1 MRDALWEYQGTTTL
15 SAGVHW
21 IRLQDV
27 LPEIV
32 GLRLEPAATAGP
44 PNVPWRRY
52 AVPEGDFLGRA
63 EAWQVERL
71 FGRPEQ
77 TAIRLDTT
85 STPAIRFS
93 TAFANVARG
102 DLSAGDCV
110 RLRHGGTWDLEP
122 FGRLRFRFQGQ
133 GTGHIVTL
141 WAVDVKSDEKLLW
154 RIRNVKAGVQDI
166 SVPISFEGN
175 DVFDPGHAAAI
186 CLELDEGNVKVNQV
200 NRFAGAIIGPV
211 FDRRDPI
218 VPPQG
223 YADSLAAAHRAMA
236 ELTKSVREKPAAI
249 VARGFQPWTKPVVPE
264 EHPLYAKTEPKPVTR
279 KTVGYDLHCTARGT
293 SAPAR
298 WSNSTDSTI
307 SATSAGRISAS
318 ARNERRLPRKRTI
331 GPHFATWRNGWKTC
345 GAGDSSCSISGAT
358 CLSIRRYPSRIAPEH
373 HEVLTRVFG
382 ERFLGYDNGEQ
393 DGRYIGSYAA
403 AGNHTNRKQG
413 WDGFVRWDEHVCGDS
428 MHYMNATGSLNFSH
442 YYGERGCRLLGLETA
457 QGLPSDTLMFAFLR
471 GAGKQYGRLLT
482 QATSIWNRFGYAMYQ
497 GRKTDGPEGYGYG
510 PNKGC
515 SLSLHRR
522 LFFSSYLGGHSIV
535 GTETSQFTADE
546 LPGGA
551 AELSPLGR
559 QHIQL
564 RDWFRAHPDRGVMYT
579 PVALMLDFYNGW
591 NIPRY
596 LYRDDKY
603 KIWGKFPYE
612 KGDYLINGLFRLIWP
627 GYEDSSY
634 LRNERG
640 FLTPTPFGDIFDVIT
655 NRCHVSVLKQY
666 RCVMLLGD
674 VEMTR
679 GVVDG
684 LVDFAAMAATW

>member
-1 MRDALWEYQGTTTL
+1 MAARNRSLSSVLRDALWEYQGTTTL

-85 STPAIRFS
+85 STPALRFS

-154 RIRNVKAGVQDI
+154 RIRDVKAGVQDI

-186 CLELDEGNVKVNQV
+186 CLELDEGNVKVDQV

-279 KTVGYDLHCTARGT
+279 KTVGYDLHCTGSAGHQPRRVGAIPQILRFRQRLLAAYRHLPATSGVCQGRGLSGRT
-293 SAPAR
+293 SRHGETAGRRAAPETLPVRYLGLRAFR
-298 WSNSTDSTI
+298 SADTHRESRRSTMKSSPEFSASGSSATI
-307 SATSAGRISAS
+307 TASRTAATSARTRPPAIILTASKDGTVSSA
-318 ARNERRLPRKRTI
+318 
-331 GPHFATWRNGWKTC
+331 G
-345 GAGDSSCSISGAT
+345 
-358 CLSIRRYPSRIAPEH
+358 
-373 HEVLTRVFG
+373 
-382 ERFLGYDNGEQ
+382 
-393 DGRYIGSYAA
+393 
-403 AGNHTNRKQG
+403 
-413 WDGFVRWDEHVCGDS
+413 
-428 MHYMNATGSLNFSH
+428 
-442 YYGERGCRLLGLETA
+442 
-457 QGLPSDTLMFAFLR
+457 
-471 GAGKQYGRLLT
+471 
-482 QATSIWNRFGYAMYQ
+482 TS
-497 GRKTDGPEGYGYG
+497 T
-510 PNKGC
+510 
-515 SLSLHRR
+515 
-522 LFFSSYLGGHSIV
+522 
-535 GTETSQFTADE
+535 
-546 LPGGA
+546 
-551 AELSPLGR
+551 
-559 QHIQL
+559 
-564 RDWFRAHPDRGVMYT
+564 
-579 PVALMLDFYNGW
+579 
-591 NIPRY
+591 
-596 LYRDDKY
+596 
-603 KIWGKFPYE
+603 
-612 KGDYLINGLFRLIWP
+612 
-627 GYEDSSY
+627 
-634 LRNERG
+634 
-640 FLTPTPFGDIFDVIT
+640 
-655 NRCHVSVLKQY
+655 
-666 RCVMLLGD
+666 
-674 VEMTR
+674 
-679 GVVDG
+679 
-684 LVDFAAMAATW
+684 FAATACTI